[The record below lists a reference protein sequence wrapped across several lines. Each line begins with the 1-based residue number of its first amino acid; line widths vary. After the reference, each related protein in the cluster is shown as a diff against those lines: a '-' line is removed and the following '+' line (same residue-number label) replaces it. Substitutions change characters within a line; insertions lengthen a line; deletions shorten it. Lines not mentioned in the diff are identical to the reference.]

1 MDAHL
6 IDSQIYGHGWSTAE
20 SHELFSE
27 SRRVARWVAVL
38 QALAVAQIDL
48 GIIPGPAAQAIAA
61 LDADRLDLAA
71 IGAETRRT
79 GHSSAGLIRELQA
92 HLPESAREYV
102 YYGATVQDVS
112 DTSAALEL
120 ADLGSLLWRD
130 LRHIEAGLLESA
142 QQHRATAM
150 IGRTHGQPGA
160 PISFGFKV
168 ASWADEIARHIQRLR
183 QARPRIIVGQLAGAV
198 GVLGFYG
205 ADGPALR
212 RRFCA
217 ELDLGDPG
225 ISWLSSR
232 DRLAEFAGLSAMAS
246 STLARMANEVY
257 NLQRQEI
264 GELSEGTSSANISSI
279 TMPHKRNPEGSEQIV
294 VLARLIRTSAGLLTE
309 TMVGDHERDGRS
321 WKTEWAVLPELGH
334 YLLAAL
340 HLSCRLVDDLEVD
353 ADAMASALGRFPALS
368 SQELLRRLSPRLGKH
383 EAQAE
388 LQRCFRQGRLTG
400 VDVADLVAEIAEP
413 AELEGL
419 DHPALGSAEAMVDEV
434 VRRATA
440 RREAEPE
447 AWA

>member
-1 MDAHL
+1 VDAHL
-6 IDSQIYGHGWSTAE
+6 IDSRIYGHGWSTPE

-27 SRRVARWVAVL
+27 SKRVARWVAVL
-38 QALAVAQIDL
+38 RALAVAQADL
-48 GIIPGPAAQAIAA
+48 GIIPASAAEAIAA
-61 LDADRLDLAA
+61 LDGDRLDLAA

-79 GHSSAGLIRELQA
+79 GHSAAGLILELQA
-92 HLPESAREYV
+92 HLPESARDYV

-120 ADLGSLLWRD
+120 ADLGSMLWRD
-130 LRHIEAGLLESA
+130 LRHVEAGLLDLA
-142 QQHRATAM
+142 RHHRATAM
-150 IGRTHGQPGA
+150 VGRTHGQPGA

-168 ASWADEIARHIQRLR
+168 ASWADEVARHIERLR

-217 ELDLGDPG
+217 ELGLGDPG

-264 GELSEGTSSANISSI
+264 GELSEGTPAANIGSI

-294 VLARLIRTSAGLLTE
+294 VLARMIRASAGLLTE

-321 WKTEWAVLPELGH
+321 WKTEWVALPELGH
-334 YLLAAL
+334 YLLATL
-340 HLSCRLVDDLEVD
+340 HLSCRLVDELEVD
-353 ADAMASALGRFPALS
+353 VEAMASALGRSRSLS
-368 SQELLRRLSPRLGKH
+368 SQELLRRLSPRMGKH

-388 LQRCFRQGRLTG
+388 IHRCFRQSRLTG
-400 VDVADLVAEIAEP
+400 VDVADLIAEIAEP
-413 AELEGL
+413 AEMEGL
-419 DHPALGSAEAMVDEV
+419 DDPALGSAEAMVGEV
-434 VRRATA
+434 VRRATE
-440 RREAEPE
+440 RRSDEPA